1 MEARW
6 GSKYVAMIVQH
17 PESWR
22 NQWKIFMKIFLYIY
36 INLIIGH
43 SKEVLNIS
51 IEFLNVWS
59 CECGLTF
66 VEILKYVYGNP
77 IDEL

>member
-1 MEARW
+1 
-6 GSKYVAMIVQH
+6 
-17 PESWR
+17 
-22 NQWKIFMKIFLYIY
+22 MKIFLYIY

>member
-1 MEARW
+1 
-6 GSKYVAMIVQH
+6 
-17 PESWR
+17 
-22 NQWKIFMKIFLYIY
+22 MKIFLYIY

-59 CECGLTF
+59 CERA
-66 VEILKYVYGNP
+66 VAVAA